1 MRTDLSLVKSLMIS
15 LSLLSLSCSSLP
27 KGLRT
32 ISVTGQ
38 GIVSSVPD
46 QVEIAIGIENNGKIV
61 KDVKKE
67 NDQNMA
73 RILNAAKEFKVAEKD
88 LQSEYVRIDAEYV
101 PDERGNAP
109 KKSYV
114 ARRTVRILLRD
125 MNSYDALIAKLFDA
139 GANVLNNVDFRSSKR
154 LELES
159 EARKAA
165 IANAKKKAAL
175 MANELGLS
183 LGKAVEI
190 SDQAIASEAPS
201 HRGGMMAM
209 AKMEED
215 SSGPT
220 LAAGQLEVSSQ
231 VGIIFELN

>member
-1 MRTDLSLVKSLMIS
+1 MRTDLSLVKSM
-15 LSLLSLSCSSLP
+15 LLSLSLVSLGCSSLP

-38 GIVSSVPD
+38 GLVSSVPD
-46 QVEIAIGIENNGKIV
+46 QVEIAIGIENNGKNV

-67 NDQNMA
+67 NDQSMA
-73 RILNAAKEFKVAEKD
+73 RILSAAKEFKVDEKD

-109 KKSYV
+109 RKSFV

-154 LELES
+154 LALES
-159 EARKAA
+159 DARKLA
-165 IANAKKKAAL
+165 IADAKKKAAL
-175 MANELGLS
+175 MAGELGLS

-190 SDQAIASEAPS
+190 SDQAIGSEGPS

-209 AKMEED
+209 AKVAMD
-215 SSGPT
+215 SAGPT
-220 LAAGQLEVSSQ
+220 LAAGQLEVASQ